1 MKLTIDIGNTCAK
14 LAVFDGKDIIDSI
27 IVEHDQPFRIA
38 PFCQRHDID
47 GGIWSTVKDLTADF
61 CDSITS
67 LPFPMLQLVPGVTAV
82 PVEVCYSTPLTL
94 GPDRLAAI
102 VGAWSLHRGHDIMV
116 IDIGTCITYDLV
128 TSSGQYLGGNISP
141 GPKMRFR
148 ALNTFTS
155 RLPLLTRQGDTPTV
169 GYDTATAIR
178 SGVIHGIRHE
188 IEGYISEIKSK
199 YPNLLVYLTGGVDI
213 DLHNSEKMCT
223 FADKF
228 LVHRGLNT
236 ILLHNE
242 EQNKE

>member
-102 VGAWSLHRGHDIMV
+102 VGAW
-116 IDIGTCITYDLV
+116 
-128 TSSGQYLGGNISP
+128 
-141 GPKMRFR
+141 
-148 ALNTFTS
+148 
-155 RLPLLTRQGDTPTV
+155 
-169 GYDTATAIR
+169 
-178 SGVIHGIRHE
+178 
-188 IEGYISEIKSK
+188 
-199 YPNLLVYLTGGVDI
+199 
-213 DLHNSEKMCT
+213 
-223 FADKF
+223 
-228 LVHRGLNT
+228 
-236 ILLHNE
+236 
-242 EQNKE
+242 